1 MSDVN
6 IIDTSGSA
14 TDGQTKCPKCGA
26 TDISLNP
33 STGELRCNFCRHSF
47 KIEALDDMKTGV
59 GDLSGVQVGAG
70 ATDIDAS
77 ADSTVT
83 LKCTSCGAE
92 VVVDLSES
100 SQARCHWCRNMLS
113 INSKVPN
120 GAVPDVVLPFKMK
133 KDEARAHI
141 EKFVGDR
148 QFYAN
153 KNFKK
158 EFTTENIMGV
168 YFPYMLVDMKGHASF
183 TGVGEYEKSRRT
195 VTRGSGD
202 DKHEVTIYTV
212 EEYDVHR
219 ECDVDI
225 DDLAVESSAR
235 RAGASA
241 ENETNNII
249 NAILPFD
256 TENCVKYD
264 ANYLKGYTSE
274 KRDTNKSDLQGIVDS
289 QEREAIKFA
298 LNDSVK
304 KYDRGVFWKDV
315 DIKKEGEK
323 WLAAYLP
330 VWLYSYVE
338 NPGKSN
344 QLTHYVAVNAR
355 TSETI
360 GSVPINKGRIG
371 TVTAAIA
378 VAVFT
383 ITLLLMGFLSDG
395 IGGMDATDWMIV
407 LGATAVVAGLFFSAT
422 YSKYRNTDARHHFE
436 NETKID
442 VSNIT
447 ADDNFRRKF
456 DTENSYMSGANNT
469 SVEIKKLNKK
479 KDNAE

>member
-33 STGELRCNFCRHSF
+33 ATGELRCNFCRHTFSA
-47 KIEALDDMKTGV
+47 EVLDDMKSGV
-59 GDLSGVQVGAG
+59 GDLSGEQIGAG
-70 ATDIDAS
+70 AADIDAS
-77 ADSTVT
+77 ADNSVT
-83 LKCTSCGAE
+83 LKCSSCGAE

-148 QFYAN
+148 KFYAN
-153 KNFKK
+153 KNFKN

-168 YFPYMLVDMKGHASF
+168 YFPYMLVDMKGHATF
-183 TGVGEYEKSRRT
+183 DGIGEHEKSHRT

-202 DKHEVTIYTV
+202 NKHEVTIYTV

-235 RAGASA
+235 RAGASK

-289 QEREAIKFA
+289 QEKEAIKFG
-298 LNDSVK
+298 LNKSVE
-304 KYDRGVFWKDV
+304 KYDRGVMWKDIKV
-315 DIKKEGEK
+315 KKEGEK

-360 GSVPINKGRIG
+360 GSVPLNKARLGSV
-371 TVTAAIA
+371 TVTIFLA
-378 VAVFT
+378 VLALA
-383 ITLLLMGFLSDG
+383 LLLFGFLSGG
-395 IGGMDATDWMIV
+395 IGGMDDSDWMITII
-407 LGATAVVAGLFFSAT
+407 APIAVAAIFFSST
-422 YSKYRNTDARHHFE
+422 YFKYRNTDARHHFE
-436 NETKID
+436 SETKINLA
-442 VSNIT
+442 NIT
-447 ADDNFRRKF
+447 EDDKFRRKF
-456 DTENSYMSGANNT
+456 DTENSYMSGANNE
-469 SVEIKKLNKK
+469 SVEVKKLEKSDK
-479 KDNAE
+479 ESA